1 MSVKGVK
8 GAADSRPSAA
18 ASVASPR
25 GRAPSPGRFRHKAI
39 QLSLGKKFCSKS
51 LSSSRASGKEAEE
64 AQQRGKR
71 SLSHTSAVAAAYV
84 SYLNKLFGQVSGPTS
99 TSWLDRSVDLPQPAG
114 WTGQWTYL
122 NQLFGQVSGPTSTSC
137 LDRQREKELKWDP
150 VQHKVINTTLWIHA
164 VYRHLSPLPPWLPPV
179 ESSLAFFP

>member
-18 ASVASPR
+18 ARSCGVSTW
-25 GRAPSPGRFRHKAI
+25 PSPVSRRFRHKAI

-51 LSSSRASGKEAEE
+51 LSSSRTSGKEAEE

-71 SLSHTSAVAAAYV
+71 SLSHTSAWAAA
-84 SYLNKLFGQVSGPTS
+84 LRL
-99 TSWLDRSVDLPQPAG
+99 LPQQAV
-114 WTGQWTYL
+114 WTGQWSYL
-122 NQLFGQVSGPTSTSC
+122 NQLFGQAE
-137 LDRQREKELKWDP
+137 RERAEMDP

-164 VYRHLSPLPPWLPPV
+164 VYTDTSLLAPLVTACGIFPGL
-179 ESSLAFFP
+179 LAMKQ